1 MADCVCPAQ
10 PYLAS
15 DSVLGNRMGKM
26 PVTPLPDFEMT
37 QFKNA
42 DTVANHMP
50 DVMAI
55 RHHLHRN
62 PEIGLSE
69 FQTSDFVAQK
79 LSDMGY
85 EVTRGLAGT
94 GVVASLRNGT
104 SGRSVGI
111 RADFDALP
119 ILEETGADYASLNP
133 GVMHACGHDGHTAM
147 LLGAAKI
154 IAERRNFDGT
164 LHLIFQPAEENFG
177 GARMMIEDGLFER
190 FPCDAVFALHNEP
203 ALPFGQFVLRDGPI
217 MAAVDECK
225 ITVNGFGGHGAEPQ
239 SALDPIVAG
248 ASIIM
253 ALQTIS
259 SRNIH
264 PMTPT
269 VVTVGAFHAGV
280 ASNVIPE
287 TAEMLLTIRSFD
299 PSARDELETRIRMI
313 AEGQAASY
321 GMSVTLDYQ
330 RGYNPT
336 VNHAAETAYIA
347 DLATRFAGAGNVAE
361 MARPSMGAE
370 DFGYMLEE
378 RPGAYFFLGTKR
390 SENDPPLHHPKY
402 DFNDDILPIG
412 TAFWVEMAED
422 YLKSR

>member
-1 MADCVCPAQ
+1 MTIQ
-10 PYLAS
+10 PSTL
-15 DSVLGNRMGKM
+15 
-26 PVTPLPDFEMT
+26 
-37 QFKNA
+37 NA
-42 DTVANHMP
+42 FSNHMP
-50 DVMAI
+50 DVKAI
-55 RHHLHRN
+55 RHHLHRT

-69 FQTSDFVAQK
+69 FKTSDFIASK
-79 LSDMGY
+79 LEEMGY

-94 GVVASLRNGT
+94 GIVATLRNGE

-111 RADFDALP
+111 RADIDALP
-119 ILEETGADYASLNP
+119 IHEETGADYASQNP

-177 GARMMIEDGLFER
+177 GARIMIEDGLFER
-190 FPCDAVFALHNEP
+190 FPCDAVFALHNDP
-203 ALPFGQFVLRDGPI
+203 GLPFGHFVLRDGPI

-225 ITVNGFGGHGAEPQ
+225 ITVNGYGGHGAEPQ

-253 ALQTIS
+253 ALQTIV

-269 VVTVGAFHAGV
+269 VVTVGAFHAGI

-299 PSARDELETRIRMI
+299 PQARDELEQRIRLI

-321 GMSVTLDYQ
+321 GMRVTLDYQ

-336 VNHAAETAYIA
+336 VNHTRETDYVT
-347 DLATRFAGAGNVAE
+347 DLATRFAGADKVVE
-361 MARPSMGAE
+361 MPRPTMGAE
-370 DFGYMLEE
+370 DFAYMLEK
-378 RPGAYFFLGTKR
+378 RPGAYFFLGSKR
-390 SENDPPLHHPKY
+390 TDNDPPLHHPKY
-402 DFNDDILPIG
+402 DFNDDILPVG
-412 TAFWVEMAED
+412 TAFWVELAED
-422 YLKSR
+422 YLKAE